1 MSTTPR
7 GVDDRGT
14 LREVDATL
22 ALESLEPDLMQ
33 AVMTG

>member
-7 GVDDRGT
+7 CVDNPGT
-14 LREVDATL
+14 LREVDAAL
-22 ALESLEPDLMQ
+22 ALEGLEPDLMQ